1 MALLSEPRLLIADE
15 PGTALDVTTQAQIL
29 KLLRDLVDDRGL
41 ALLMITHNLG
51 VVREAADYVY
61 VMYAG
66 SVVEH
71 GPTTELFARP
81 RHPYTRALIDCV
93 PKLSGDTTFR
103 GIDGSLPD
111 YAAPPPGCRFAPRC
125 PLAIGACGRPPEAR
139 SVGADHHAACWR
151 LEEARVSEPLL
162 EVVGLSKAFP
172 LRGGLFGRIKGEV
185 KAVNDVSF
193 TLAKGEV
200 FGLAGES
207 GSGKSTIARM
217 IVGLAAP
224 SAGAILFEG
233 RDLAGQAQRARRATE
248 PCRWCSRT
256 RAPRSTRAA
265 RSVNRS
271 RCRSRRADS
280 RAPEIDRRVA
290 RLLDMVQLPADFA
303 TRYPHELSGG
313 QKQRVAI
320 ARAIAAEP
328 KLIVLDEPTS
338 ALDVSVQA
346 KIIDL
351 LNDLGRSLGL
361 TYLFIS
367 HDLSLMR
374 NFATGSAS
382 SISGAWSRSGRSE
395 SCSRRRLIPTPAR

>member
-1 MALLSEPRLLIADE
+1 
-15 PGTALDVTTQAQIL
+15 
-29 KLLRDLVDDRGL
+29 
-41 ALLMITHNLG
+41 
-51 VVREAADYVY
+51 
-61 VMYAG
+61 
-66 SVVEH
+66 
-71 GPTTELFARP
+71 
-81 RHPYTRALIDCV
+81 
-93 PKLSGDTTFR
+93 
-103 GIDGSLPD
+103 
-111 YAAPPPGCRFAPRC
+111 
-125 PLAIGACGRPPEAR
+125 
-139 SVGADHHAACWR
+139 
-151 LEEARVSEPLL
+151 VSEALL
-162 EVVGLSKAFP
+162 EVLGLSKAFP
-172 LRGGLFGRIKGEV
+172 LRGGLFGRVKGEV

-193 TLAKGEV
+193 ALTRGEV

-224 SAGAILFEG
+224 SKGAILFEG
-233 RDLAGQAQRARRATE
+233 RDLAAPVDGSGRARAVQMVFQNPGSSLNPRRSIGQSIAVPLEARGLARA
-248 PCRWCSRT
+248 
-256 RAPRSTRAA
+256 
-265 RSVNRS
+265 
-271 RCRSRRADS
+271 
-280 RAPEIDRRVA
+280 EIDRRVA

-374 NFATGSAS
+374 NFVSRVGILYLGRLVEVGPVRKLFESPAHPYTRSLIAAIPVVSDEEAALKPNEPVVEGEIPSPANQPAGCAFHTRCPHAFAPCETQFPDVVRLDAQHFARCHLLAPDVSKRVKADRQTAKRGSEA
-382 SISGAWSRSGRSE
+382 
-395 SCSRRRLIPTPAR
+395 

>member
-1 MALLSEPRLLIADE
+1 
-15 PGTALDVTTQAQIL
+15 
-29 KLLRDLVDDRGL
+29 
-41 ALLMITHNLG
+41 
-51 VVREAADYVY
+51 
-61 VMYAG
+61 
-66 SVVEH
+66 
-71 GPTTELFARP
+71 
-81 RHPYTRALIDCV
+81 
-93 PKLSGDTTFR
+93 
-103 GIDGSLPD
+103 
-111 YAAPPPGCRFAPRC
+111 
-125 PLAIGACGRPPEAR
+125 
-139 SVGADHHAACWR
+139 
-151 LEEARVSEPLL
+151 VSEALL

-172 LRGGLFGRIKGEV
+172 LRGGLFGRIIGEV
-185 KAVNDVSF
+185 KAVSDVSF
-193 TLAKGEV
+193 ALAKGEA

-233 RDLAGQAQRARRATE
+233 RDLAGGRRLAAQGARDARPPVQMVFQNPGSSLNPRRSIGQSIAVPLEARGVARA
-248 PCRWCSRT
+248 
-256 RAPRSTRAA
+256 
-265 RSVNRS
+265 
-271 RCRSRRADS
+271 
-280 RAPEIDRRVA
+280 EIDQRVV

-374 NFATGSAS
+374 NFVSRVGILYLGRLVEVGPVRKLFESPAHPYTRSLIAAIPVVSDEEAALKPDEPVVEGEIPSPANQPAGCAFHTRCPHAFGPCETQFPDAIRLDAGHFARCHLLAPAMAKRVGADRQTAKQGSEA
-382 SISGAWSRSGRSE
+382 
-395 SCSRRRLIPTPAR
+395 

>member
-1 MALLSEPRLLIADE
+1 
-15 PGTALDVTTQAQIL
+15 
-29 KLLRDLVDDRGL
+29 
-41 ALLMITHNLG
+41 
-51 VVREAADYVY
+51 
-61 VMYAG
+61 
-66 SVVEH
+66 
-71 GPTTELFARP
+71 
-81 RHPYTRALIDCV
+81 
-93 PKLSGDTTFR
+93 
-103 GIDGSLPD
+103 
-111 YAAPPPGCRFAPRC
+111 
-125 PLAIGACGRPPEAR
+125 
-139 SVGADHHAACWR
+139 
-151 LEEARVSEPLL
+151 VSEALL

-185 KAVNDVSF
+185 KAVNNVSF

-224 SAGAILFEG
+224 SDGAILFEG
-233 RDLAGQAQRARRATE
+233 RDLAGPRGPGRDRAVQMVFQNPGSSLNPRRSIGQSIAVPLEARRLA
-248 PCRWCSRT
+248 
-256 RAPRSTRAA
+256 RA
-265 RSVNRS
+265 
-271 RCRSRRADS
+271 
-280 RAPEIDRRVA
+280 EIDRRVA
-290 RLLDMVQLPADFA
+290 RLLDMVQLPADFS

-351 LNDLGRSLGL
+351 LYDLGRSLGL

-374 NFATGSAS
+374 NFVMRVG
-382 SISGAWSRSGRSE
+382 ILYLGCLVEVG
-395 SCSRRRLIPTPAR
+395 PARKLFAAPAHPYTRSLIAAVPVVSDEEAALKPNEPVVEGEIPSPANQPAGCAFHTRCPHAFAPCETQFPDAFRLDAQHFARCHLLAPDASKRVRAERQTAKQGSEP